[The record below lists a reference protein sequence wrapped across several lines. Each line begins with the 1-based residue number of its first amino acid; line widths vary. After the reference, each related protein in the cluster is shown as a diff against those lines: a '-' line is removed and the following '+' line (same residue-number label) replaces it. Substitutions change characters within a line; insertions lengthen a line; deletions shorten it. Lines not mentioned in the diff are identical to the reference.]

1 MPKPKSLPTEVKKM
15 NLNVPADLHMAF
27 KMATASQSSN
37 MTDVLLDY
45 IQQYVKKNLPTAL
58 PRKWGR

>member
-1 MPKPKSLPTEVKKM
+1 M

-58 PRKWGR
+58 PRKGGR